1 MLCAALLTRKCDVQ
15 KSCWLYVSAVE
26 MKGLLL
32 DGSLSVIPFGI
43 FIMSDMSSSLHQLG

>member
-15 KSCWLYVSAVE
+15 KSCWLYISEVQ
-26 MKGLLL
+26 MKGLFL
-32 DGSLSVIPFGI
+32 DGFLYVIPFGI